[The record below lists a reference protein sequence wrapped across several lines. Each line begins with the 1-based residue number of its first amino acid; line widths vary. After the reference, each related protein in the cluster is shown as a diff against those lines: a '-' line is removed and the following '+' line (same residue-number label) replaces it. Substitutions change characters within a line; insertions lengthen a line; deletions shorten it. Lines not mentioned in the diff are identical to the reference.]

1 MKRPRINT
9 PITPENHNGF
19 SLIEV
24 IVAITLLSF
33 IMVLVIQTTDSSI
46 NTKEKILAED
56 KDILQAEMAIERMDL
71 DFTQIYSPLYFSAP
85 KAKRLGRGRNYYGQ
99 NNSQEEKTF
108 PFKPSKNFPKET
120 KHGYPVPRIDND
132 RGTLSFL
139 TSSNRRKFEDIKQS
153 NYAWVKYSLRNSTLK
168 TEREELNAIK
178 DLAPYELIRTFIAG
192 DIYNRD
198 FDWTKH
204 KSHLLMRYVKKL
216 KFQFWHSKRKKWVD
230 RLRELPQKDAE
241 VLRAVKITI
250 VWVDKDKVEN
260 KVTRI
265 SRPLWPYYDTKND
278 SGQQQR

>member
-9 PITPENHNGF
+9 PIAHKAQRGF

-46 NTKEKILAED
+46 TTKEKISLED
-56 KDILQAEMAIERMDL
+56 RDILQAEMAIERMDL
-71 DFTQIYSPLYFSAP
+71 DFSQIYSPLYFSPP
-85 KAKRLGRGRNYYGQ
+85 KAKGLNRGRNYYNQ
-99 NNSQEEKTF
+99 NNAPDEKTF

-153 NYAWVKYSLRNSTLK
+153 HYAWVKYSLRNSTLK

-178 DLAPYELIRTFIAG
+178 DLAPYELVRTFIAG

-198 FDWTKH
+198 FDWKKK
-204 KSHLLMRYVKKL
+204 KSYLLLRYVKKL

-250 VWVDKDKVEN
+250 VWVSKDKVEN
-260 KVTRI
+260 KVTRV
-265 SRPLWPYYDTKND
+265 SRPLWPFYDTKND
-278 SGQQQR
+278 SNQQK